1 MSLSFQPWIT
11 GRRRVPSATSTG
23 TPLGG
28 LDDGNRARR
37 DVTVG
42 LSLPRSARYTKE
54 SRRHVVACCRI
65 VCDTRRDTASAYPWR
80 PWRSTYMRNTSRTRG
95 RSRRCLVVLHAQF
108 VVLDRIASFR
118 VAVGPTEVEEVVEEC
133 EHVVG
138 QMASVDA
145 PHGKA
150 PHVVQALQEAPTGDD
165 PREHPRMLALRLR
178 RDHVVQHG
186 EHMEGVAGEHEEM
199 PD

>member
-42 LSLPRSARYTKE
+42 RSLPRSARYTKE

-80 PWRSTYMRNTSRTRG
+80 PWRSTYMRNSWRTRG
-95 RSRRCLVVLHAQF
+95 RSRRCPGRAPCAVRL
-108 VVLDRIASFR
+108 LDRIASFR
-118 VAVGPTEVEEVVEEC
+118 VAVGPNEVEEVGVN
-133 EHVVG
+133 
-138 QMASVDA
+138 Q
-145 PHGKA
+145 
-150 PHVVQALQEAPTGDD
+150 GDD
-165 PREHPRMLALRLR
+165 IFGEVGCLERNRRQVRRLSNALHEPAPVDRPLDPRHSSQRAT
-178 RDHVVQHG
+178 
-186 EHMEGVAGEHEEM
+186 
-199 PD
+199 